1 MEELTGIETIALLTA
16 VIVMG
21 FASVY
26 LILFLIHWYILR
38 KKEEIGNIINDIK
51 KEKRDNS

>member
-38 KKEEIGNIINDIK
+38 KKEEIENIINDIK